1 MASKS
6 KRARQAAAKAK
17 TKSAWPVLL
26 WALAAAFFGYLQNRY
41 GQFSDIRGF
50 YGTRFFNGE
59 HVWPYEPQQT
69 TEYGLLKPIEYP
81 VITGVAIWLLT
92 FITPQSG
99 DALLNYFGINAL
111 IHAVFFAGT
120 AYFIKKLS
128 GNSKAYLFVFAP
140 AAFMALNLNWDMW
153 AVLPMVAAVYYFERK
168 RWTVS
173 AILLA
178 VAVAAKFFPLILLL
192 PITIYFYREKEI
204 KTGLKFLIRF
214 ICTWLAFNI
223 PVMLISFD
231 GWKYFYQFSFSRGL
245 GDGSIFSAVNKITSG
260 QIYSNSLYYGL
271 NILLFLL
278 LIVFLF
284 KSKHNLNL
292 SQTAFLTMFCF
303 TYFGKQYSMQYILW
317 LAPLAVIMIATLPK
331 KYLMPATYLYC
342 AWQALELVFRFNYF
356 KNWLGNV
363 LESRGTPLPNPIS
376 DQTYGTIALI
386 RYLTLGI
393 FVISII
399 VLLIKSKPIDYE
411 PSPKL
416 NRN

>member
-6 KRARQAAAKAK
+6 KRAREKAAQAK
-17 TKSAWPVLL
+17 TKSAWPVIIC
-26 WALAAAFFGYLQNRY
+26 AFAAAYFGYLQNRY

-50 YGTRFFNGE
+50 YGTRFFNGG
-59 HVWPYEPQQT
+59 HAWPYDPQQT
-69 TEYGLLKPIEYP
+69 TNYGLLNPIEYP

-92 FITPQSG
+92 FVTPQSG
-99 DALLNYFGINAL
+99 DPVLNYFGINAL
-111 IHAVFFAGT
+111 IHAIFFAGT

-128 GNSKAYLFVFAP
+128 DNSKAYLFALAP

-153 AVLPMVAAVYYFERK
+153 AVLPMVAAIYYFEK
-168 RWTVS
+168 KSLTFS
-173 AILLA
+173 AILLGIA
-178 VAVAAKFFPLILLL
+178 VSAKFFPIALLL
-192 PITIYFYREKEI
+192 PIAIYFYREKAV
-204 KTGLKFLIRF
+204 KASLKYLISFLS
-214 ICTWLAFNI
+214 TWLGFNL
-223 PVMLISFD
+223 PVMLISFE

-245 GDGSIFSAVNKITSG
+245 GDGSIFSAVNKVTSG
-260 QIYSNSLYYGL
+260 QIYSNPLYYGL
-271 NILLFLL
+271 NIALFLA

-284 KSKHNLNL
+284 KCKLNLKL

-317 LAPLAVIMIATLPK
+317 LAPLAVIMLASLPK

-342 AWQALELVFRFNYF
+342 AWQALELVFRITYF

-363 LESRGTPLPNPIS
+363 LSSRGTPLPNPIS
-376 DQTYGTIALI
+376 DLTYGTLAIT
-386 RYLTLGI
+386 RYLILGI
-393 FVISII
+393 FVTSVI
-399 VLLIKSKPIDYE
+399 VILIKSKSIDFE